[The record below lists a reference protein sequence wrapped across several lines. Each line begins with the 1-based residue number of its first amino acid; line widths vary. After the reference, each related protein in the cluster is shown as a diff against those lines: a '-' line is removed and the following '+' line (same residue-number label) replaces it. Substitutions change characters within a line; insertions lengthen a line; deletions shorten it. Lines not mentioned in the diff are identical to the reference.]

1 MDDGEMSGSG
11 SLLAAQVETA
21 LAVAWRLEGD
31 LEAGRGLFAAHE
43 HLAIQVARSYR
54 GYGLDVAELTHQA
67 RLGLAAAVEHYDPA
81 SGSRLVR
88 FALPWIEAR
97 VQSALLRAW
106 PSLPDRSPRAH
117 RRLYLSMVR
126 TQEDLV
132 RIGGGDGAAFEE
144 EVASRLL
151 H

>member
-1 MDDGEMSGSG
+1 MDDGETPASG
-11 SLLAAQVETA
+11 SLLAARVEAA
-21 LAVAWRLEGD
+21 LAVAWRIDGD

-43 HLAIQVARSYR
+43 HLALQVARSYR
-54 GYGLDVAELTHQA
+54 GYGLDPAELARQA

-81 SGSRLVR
+81 GGYRLAR
-88 FALPWIEAR
+88 FAIPWIEAR
-97 VQSALLRAW
+97 VQAALLRAW
-106 PSLPDRSPRAH
+106 PSLPGRSERAH

-132 RIGGGDGAAFEE
+132 RLGDEAGAAFEDE
-144 EVASRLL
+144 TASRLL

>member
-1 MDDGEMSGSG
+1 MDDGEMPGSG
-11 SLLAAQVETA
+11 SLLAARVEAA
-21 LAVAWRLEGD
+21 LAVAWRAEGD

-43 HLAIQVARSYR
+43 HLALQVARSYR
-54 GYGLDVAELTHQA
+54 SYGLDPAELTRQA

-81 SGSRLVR
+81 SGARLAR

-97 VQSALLRAW
+97 IQSALLRAW
-106 PSLPDRSPRAH
+106 PSLPGRSERAH

-132 RIGGGDGAAFEE
+132 RLGDGDGAAFEDE
-144 EVASRLL
+144 TPSRLL